1 MSQILLPSVYDGLY
15 LSDFFEPCFRCC
27 SRLWSWC
34 CGTKEYS
41 SRTVWI
47 GKEHV
52 QKFPA
57 NVIRNQKYNT
67 FTFIPVVSKLPK
79 SLSKNTSISRKYF
92 VLFSGSVQPIQILSQ
107 LFLSGHGH
115 VTIRSRIKN
124 WLPLHL
130 LGSPRICNIRVYDS

>member
-67 FTFIPVVSKLPK
+67 FTFIPVVSKFPK
-79 SLSKNTSISRKYF
+79 SLSKNTSISRENFCSFYRF
-92 VLFSGSVQPIQILSQ
+92 CSTNSNSFSTFSFWSWPCHNSFQ
-107 LFLSGHGH
+107 
-115 VTIRSRIKN
+115 N
-124 WLPLHL
+124 
-130 LGSPRICNIRVYDS
+130 